1 MVLAT
6 DPRIKKSASD
16 RVDDSCHGVPAATDP
31 VYAGAHMDAPL
42 KLTLPRQLAYACG
55 QAGNVLSESLIV
67 TYLLL
72 LYVPPGMK
80 AGESTT
86 ALVPTLFLGLV
97 PAIFL
102 ANVIP
107 RGIDTFLDP
116 LVANLSDRSGHRF
129 GRRRIFMAIGI
140 VPLCLSTAAVFF
152 PPWGPESNANVL
164 FMTAMLTGY
173 FASFSLYV
181 APYLALLP
189 ELAPDQKL
197 NVRVSTM
204 LAAFALVGG
213 LVAINGGT
221 ILWNVF
227 AAENAPF
234 AERQAALQS
243 TMVVLTVVAFALLLV
258 PIAGIPEPRM
268 VAPRTGA
275 PSHAPLVESLKKT
288 FSDRAFIPYVIGT
301 TLFAFGFNIVRTGLL
316 YFVTVLMLQPKDS
329 LVSIAVFGVAAL
341 AFPVVAMSANR
352 FGKRQ
357 VMIAGTLVLA
367 VSLCGFW
374 FVSDLV
380 SGVVFLSLSGIGVST
395 FLVLPN
401 AMLSDICNAATK
413 RTGEQ
418 REAMFF
424 GAQGFLQ
431 KINLGISTGVFS
443 LLLALGRSVDN
454 PLGIRLAG
462 PVAAVVLVGA
472 AIAYWRYPEQRIQAE
487 LAAPTPPT
495 PAAAAALAA

>member
-1 MVLAT
+1 MVLAR
-6 DPRIKKSASD
+6 DPRIKKSSTSS
-16 RVDDSCHGVPAATDP
+16 VDDDRGGIPAAAGP
-31 VYAGAHMDAPL
+31 VYAVAHMDAPL

-72 LYVPPGMK
+72 LYLPPATK
-80 AGESTT
+80 AGETTT

-164 FMTAMLTGY
+164 FMTAMLTVY

-213 LVAINGGT
+213 LMALNGGQ
-221 ILWNVF
+221 ILWSALAPESASF
-227 AAENAPF
+227 AD
-234 AERQAALQS
+234 RQAALQT
-243 TMVVLTVVAFALLLV
+243 TMVILTVVAFLLLLV
-258 PIAGIPEPRM
+258 PILGVPEPRL
-268 VAPRTGA
+268 VAPRTGE
-275 PSHAPLVESLKKT
+275 PSHAPLIASLKKT
-288 FSDRAFIPYVIGT
+288 FSDGAFIPYVIGT
-301 TLFAFGFNIVRTGLL
+301 TLFAFGFNIVRTATL
-316 YFVTVLMLQPKDS
+316 FFITVLMAQPKDS
-329 LVSIAVFGVAAL
+329 PATIAVFGVAAL
-341 AFPVVAMSANR
+341 AFPVVAALATR
-352 FGKRQ
+352 LGKRR

-367 VSLCGFW
+367 FALCGFW
-374 FVSDLV
+374 FVDDLV
-380 SGVVFLSLSGIGVST
+380 SGLVFLSLSGIGVST
-395 FLVLPN
+395 FLALPN

-431 KINLGISTGVFS
+431 KINLGISTGIFG
-443 LLLALGRSVDN
+443 LLLSFGNSVDD
-454 PLGIRLAG
+454 PMGIRLAG
-462 PVAAVVLVGA
+462 PVAAVALVGA

-487 LAAPTPPT
+487 LADR
-495 PAAAAALAA
+495 